1 MMEKIDVNGPNMHPV
16 FSFLKYHSSLYDD
29 QSNAASPISWN
40 FGKFL
45 VDQDGHVVKYYGPEV
60 MPKSLIPDIDQVIA
74 RALRGF
80 VRPPPQ

>member
-45 VDQDGHVVKYYGPEV
+45 VDQEGHVVKYYGPQV
-60 MPKSLIPDIDQVIA
+60 MPKSFIPDIDQVIA
-74 RALRGF
+74 RA
-80 VRPPPQ
+80 PPPQ